1 MHMEHRL
8 KRHSQ
13 KIGVFLRSE
22 IPTFIFSTIGIFIYA
37 LGVVAFTL
45 HYTFPDAGVMGISI
59 LAKYALGL
67 SPSIV
72 NVVLNVLIFA
82 WGGRELNKRFIIYS
96 LYNVFALS
104 FFLGLLD
111 NMSFPVI
118 NDMFLVSVAGG
129 IVKGLGLGI
138 MFRTGSSSG
147 GLDIIAAVMR
157 KRYGVDVGRYC
168 FFANIFIIGA
178 SFPVVGLEK
187 VLFGYVASF
196 ISGQTLDG
204 VLASFDKR
212 RLVFIVTRPEEKG
225 AVVNYISTALG
236 RGATVFKSEGG
247 FTKEERC
254 TIMCLLN
261 PRQVVTL
268 KRYLSKCFPRT
279 FMTVSEASEV
289 LGNGFKH
296 WRTVSKQ

>member
-1 MHMEHRL
+1 MHIDHKL
-8 KRHSQ
+8 KRRSQ
-13 KIGVFLRSE
+13 ILSVFFRTE
-22 IPTFIFSTIGIFIYA
+22 IPTLIFSTIGIFIYA

-45 HYTFPDAGVMGISI
+45 HYTFPDAGVMGVSI
-59 LAKYALGL
+59 LSKYVLGF

-72 NVVLNVLIFA
+72 NIVLNVIIFA
-82 WGGRELNKRFIIYS
+82 WGGRELNRRFIVYS

-104 FFLGLLD
+104 FFLGCLD
-111 NMSFPVI
+111 TFTFPVI

-168 FFANIFIIGA
+168 FFTNIFIIGA
-178 SFPVVGLEK
+178 SFPVVGFEK

-196 ISGQTLDG
+196 VSGQTLDG

-212 RLVFIVTRPEEKG
+212 RLVFIVTRPEEKS
-225 AVVNYISTALG
+225 AVVDYISTALG
-236 RGATVFKSEGG
+236 RGTTVFKSEGG

-268 KRYLSKCFPRT
+268 KKYLGMNFPRT